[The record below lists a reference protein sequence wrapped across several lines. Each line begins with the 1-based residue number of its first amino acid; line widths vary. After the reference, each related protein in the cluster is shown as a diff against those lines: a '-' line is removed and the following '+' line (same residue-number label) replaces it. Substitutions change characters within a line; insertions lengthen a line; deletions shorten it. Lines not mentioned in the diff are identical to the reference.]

1 MCVVCVCP
9 PPLLCPPQ
17 HNEAV
22 RSAAA
27 GAEETAAGCR
37 LPPPA
42 LSCSQT
48 MGMAAEEEHAASPR
62 EEEWPEAE
70 KAEKL
75 ARGAALKWASGVFY
89 RPEKLEGLGQYRSRE
104 TQRNSS
110 IQSRLKSTVQ
120 SYLEGVSVGLEQLR
134 SAVQE
139 VQSVCQEMGAA
150 RWALLDS
157 QDQLQGLQ
165 QMRVL
170 MAEHVQLASVVQV
183 LPQLFSVQ
191 EVFSHTLQ
199 LLRGQQLLEA
209 HVELMMVEQLRDDI
223 LSQLHL
229 RGLSSAQTTVLSYF
243 SGLQEINESLA
254 KQLWDIT
261 GSSLQLVREDPVLFV
276 TAVRIIEREEKI
288 DDTLLLEAT
297 FLPPGRPKGWRQ
309 KFYHILQETI
319 TGSLFRAARVKTEGS
334 GLARHLAALQ
344 KDIVSELRVVKD
356 LMVQCVPAHY
366 NILSLCTATYHQAL
380 TSHLQDIL
388 RENLDKQALFLLLEW
403 ALHVYHS
410 PEMMG
415 HPDLLPEVDVSDLGP
430 LMSPELVD
438 QTERKYVVKVK
449 ASVLEWMQRTLE
461 VEFKEWFREEE
472 PEMDHQGFFQSA
484 LPVIIMQMLNENIQV
499 ASLINDSLQ
508 QKVYNMALEEL
519 EAFLGRSVEPL
530 ALLPTLPAPG
540 FPGQAPQADG
550 GDPQWGTHLPHRR
563 ISSLSACGATVTA
576 LWATSSHGLLPK
588 CFSSTSESCFPQGS
602 RTGPSAPAC
611 AGQKKEPS
619 ELGGWWEVH
628 MAPGAAQLQ
637 VLVPGCP
644 WLCCSLRE
652 ALVHCGKEHQKDRAV
667 PKHYISYLL
676 AMLNNNLALS
686 SSVSSLHP
694 DTACREVPVSLQAA
708 LDRTQKKA
716 CQLLL
721 EEMLLD
727 LQPLCLQL
735 PSRKWLSSSQL
746 VTSICEVIDKYAK
759 DFSRVR
765 KPIFTVL
772 LAESELLVSSQY
784 LRALMQKKMV
794 CRSKEERAQLCD
806 RLLQDATQ
814 LRELFSGLGLERQQQ
829 SLEAVFALRELI
841 CLKDPALL
849 SLEVLGFIT
858 KYPDVSDEHISTLL
872 DLRGDVSRDV
882 RHMVL
887 EMMEQNPQ
895 VLPESY
901 QPIFSTILVPAPELP
916 FCLRKGKCT

>member
-1 MCVVCVCP
+1 
-9 PPLLCPPQ
+9 
-17 HNEAV
+17 
-22 RSAAA
+22 
-27 GAEETAAGCR
+27 
-37 LPPPA
+37 
-42 LSCSQT
+42 
-48 MGMAAEEEHAASPR
+48 MGMSAKEERARSPR
-62 EEEWPEAE
+62 DEEWPEAE

-120 SYLEGVSVGLEQLR
+120 SYLEGISAGLEQLR
-134 SAVQE
+134 SAAQE
-139 VQSVCQEMGAA
+139 VQSVCQDLGAA

-157 QDQLQGLQ
+157 ADRFQGLQ
-165 QMRVL
+165 QMRAL

-191 EVFSHTLQ
+191 EMFSHTLQ
-199 LLRGQQLLEA
+199 LLHGQHLLEA
-209 HVELMMVEQLRDDI
+209 HAELMMMEHLRDDI

-243 SGLQEINESLA
+243 SGLQELNESLA
-254 KQLWDIT
+254 KQLWDIV
-261 GSSLQLVREDPVLFV
+261 GNSLRLVREDPVLFV

-297 FLPPGRPKGWRQ
+297 FLPPGRPKGWKQ
-309 KFYHILQETI
+309 KFYQVLRETI
-319 TGSLFRAARVKTEGS
+319 TGAHFHAPHMDTEGP
-334 GLARHLAALQ
+334 GLARHLATLQ

-366 NILSLCTATYHQAL
+366 NILSICTATYHQAL

-388 RENLDKQALFLLLEW
+388 REDLDKQALFLLLEW
-403 ALHVYHS
+403 ALHVYRS
-410 PEMMG
+410 SEMMG
-415 HPDLLPEVDVSDLGP
+415 HPDLLPEVDVSALGP

-472 PEMDHQGFFQSA
+472 PETDHQGFFQSA
-484 LPVIIMQMLNENIQV
+484 LPVIVMQMLNENIRV
-499 ASLINDSLQ
+499 ASLITDSLQ

-519 EAFLGRSVEPL
+519 EAFLGR
-530 ALLPTLPAPG
+530 
-540 FPGQAPQADG
+540 
-550 GDPQWGTHLPHRR
+550 
-563 ISSLSACGATVTA
+563 
-576 LWATSSHGLLPK
+576 
-588 CFSSTSESCFPQGS
+588 
-602 RTGPSAPAC
+602 
-611 AGQKKEPS
+611 
-619 ELGGWWEVH
+619 
-628 MAPGAAQLQ
+628 
-637 VLVPGCP
+637 
-644 WLCCSLRE
+644 LRE
-652 ALVHCGKEHQKDRAV
+652 ALVQCGKEHQKDRTV
-667 PKHYISYLL
+667 PKYYVAYLL

-694 DTACREVPVSLQAA
+694 DTARREVPASLQAA

-721 EEMLLD
+721 EELLLD

-735 PSRKWLSSSQL
+735 PSRKWLSGSQL
-746 VTSICEVIDKYAK
+746 VGSMCEVIDKYAK

-765 KPIFTVL
+765 KPIFTL
-772 LAESELLVSSQY
+772 LLTESELLVASQY
-784 LRALMQKKMV
+784 LRALMQKKLV
-794 CRSKEERAQLCD
+794 CKNEEERGQLCD

-814 LRELFSGLGLERQQQ
+814 LRDLFCGLGLDQSQR
-829 SLEAVFALRELI
+829 SLEAVFAMRELI

-858 KYPDVSDEHISTLL
+858 KYPDVSDEHVSTLL
-872 DLRGDVSRDV
+872 DLRGDVSKEV

-887 EMMEQNPQ
+887 EMMAQHPQ
-895 VLPESY
+895 VLPEGY
-901 QPIFSTILVPAPELP
+901 RPIFSTILVPAPELP
-916 FCLRKGKCT
+916 FCLRKGKCA

>member
-1 MCVVCVCP
+1 
-9 PPLLCPPQ
+9 
-17 HNEAV
+17 
-22 RSAAA
+22 
-27 GAEETAAGCR
+27 
-37 LPPPA
+37 
-42 LSCSQT
+42 
-48 MGMAAEEEHAASPR
+48 MGMSAEDERPASPR
-62 EEEWPEAE
+62 DDEWPEAE

-89 RPEKLEGLGQYRSRE
+89 CPEKLEGLGQYRSRE

-120 SYLEGVSVGLEQLR
+120 SYLEGVSAGLEQLR
-134 SAVQE
+134 SAAQE
-139 VQSVCQEMGAA
+139 VQSVCQDLGAA

-157 QDQLQGLQ
+157 ADRFQGLQ
-165 QMRVL
+165 QMRAL

-183 LPQLFSVQ
+183 LPQLFSVH

-199 LLRGQQLLEA
+199 LLRGQHLLEA
-209 HVELMMVEQLRDDI
+209 HAELMMMEHLRDDI

-229 RGLSSAQTTVLSYF
+229 RGLSGAQATVLSYF
-243 SGLQEINESLA
+243 GGLQELNESLA
-254 KQLWDIT
+254 KQLWDIV

-276 TAVRIIEREEKI
+276 TA
-288 DDTLLLEAT
+288 
-297 FLPPGRPKGWRQ
+297 
-309 KFYHILQETI
+309 ETI
-319 TGSLFRAARVKTEGS
+319 TGAHFHAARMDAEGP

-366 NILSLCTATYHQAL
+366 NILSVCTATYHQAL

-388 RENLDKQALFLLLEW
+388 REDLDKQALFLLLEW
-403 ALHVYHS
+403 ALRVYHS

-415 HPDLLPEVDVSDLGP
+415 HPDLLPEVDVSALGP
-430 LMSPELVD
+430 LMSPELVEL
-438 QTERKYVVKVK
+438 TERKYVVKVK
-449 ASVLEWMQRTLE
+449 ASVLVWMQRTLE

-484 LPVIIMQMLNENIQV
+484 LPVIVMQMLNENIQV
-499 ASLINDSLQ
+499 ASLITDSLQ

-519 EAFLGRSVEPL
+519 EAFLGR
-530 ALLPTLPAPG
+530 
-540 FPGQAPQADG
+540 
-550 GDPQWGTHLPHRR
+550 
-563 ISSLSACGATVTA
+563 
-576 LWATSSHGLLPK
+576 
-588 CFSSTSESCFPQGS
+588 
-602 RTGPSAPAC
+602 
-611 AGQKKEPS
+611 
-619 ELGGWWEVH
+619 
-628 MAPGAAQLQ
+628 
-637 VLVPGCP
+637 
-644 WLCCSLRE
+644 LRE
-652 ALVHCGKEHQKDRAV
+652 ALVQCGKEHQKDRTV
-667 PKHYISYLL
+667 PKYYVSYLL

-694 DTACREVPVSLQAA
+694 DTAHREVPTSLRAA

-721 EEMLLD
+721 EELLLD

-735 PSRKWLSSSQL
+735 PSRKWLSGSQL
-746 VTSICEVIDKYAK
+746 VSSMCEVIDKYAK
-759 DFSRVR
+759 DFSRVK
-765 KPIFTVL
+765 KPIFTL
-772 LAESELLVSSQY
+772 LLTESELLVASQY

-794 CRSKEERAQLCD
+794 CKSEEERGQLCD

-814 LRELFSGLGLERQQQ
+814 LRELFCGLGLDRSQQ

-872 DLRGDVSRDV
+872 DLRGDVSKEV

-887 EMMEQNPQ
+887 EMMAQHPQ

-901 QPIFSTILVPAPELP
+901 RPIFSTILVPAPELP
-916 FCLRKGKCT
+916 FCLRKGKCA